1 MAFKFRVPKQDI
13 PLISRRPTFAKEPEQ
28 LAGQFR
34 GMKASDI
41 EERFGTALQSSGL
54 VRNVIFRVPVGAP
67 RGMPGW
73 NELDFLVETFSGFR
87 AFQTDDVEF
96 VHLGTSAKDA
106 FTDLK
111 ILIALQKDGI
121 IIKEVEHIKSTKLE
135 SIEDA
140 KKTVRELLQ

>member
-1 MAFKFRVPKQDI
+1 MAYKIKIRKQNNR
-13 PLISRRPTFAKEPEQ
+13 LTKRRPVFSKEPEQ
-28 LAGQFR
+28 LSGQFR

-41 EERFGTALQSSGL
+41 EERFGTALQKSKL
-54 VRNVIFRVPVGAP
+54 VINVMFRIPIGAP

-73 NELDFLVETFSGFR
+73 NELDFLVETYTGYR

-111 ILIALQKDGI
+111 ILINLQKDGI
-121 IIKEVEHIKSTKLE
+121 IIREIEHVKSTKLTD
-135 SIEDA
+135 SKQSNA
-140 KKTVRELLQ
+140 TVRELLG